1 MELNNNTYDILKYV
15 ALIGLPVIAT
25 LIGTLGEI
33 WGITNTTE
41 IVATINAF
49 AVALGGLLQLSS
61 IKYKKERNQN
71 E

>member
-1 MELNNNTYDILKYV
+1 MKLNNNVYDILKYV

-33 WGITNTTE
+33 WGITNVTE
-41 IVATINAF
+41 IVATTNAL

-61 IKYKKERNQN
+61 IKYAKDKEG

>member
-1 MELNNNTYDILKYV
+1 MKLSNNTYDILKYV

-33 WGITNTTE
+33 WGVENVTQ
-41 IVATINAF
+41 IVATINAL

-61 IKYKKERNQN
+61 IKYEQDKGDE
-71 E
+71 

>member
-1 MELNNNTYDILKYV
+1 MKLSNNTYDILKYV

-33 WGITNTTE
+33 WGITYVTE
-41 IVATINAF
+41 IVATINAL
-49 AVALGGLLQLSS
+49 AIALGGLLQLSS
-61 IKYKKERNQN
+61 IKYEKERNKN

>member
-1 MELNNNTYDILKYV
+1 MKLSNNVYDILKYV
-15 ALIGLPVIAT
+15 ALIALPVIAT

-33 WGITNTTE
+33 WGMTNVTE
-41 IVATINAF
+41 IVATINAL

-61 IKYKKERNQN
+61 IKYEKERHRN

>member
-1 MELNNNTYDILKYV
+1 MKLTNNSYDILKYV

-25 LIGTLGEI
+25 LIGTLDEI
-33 WGITNTTE
+33 WGITNVTE
-41 IVATINAF
+41 IVATINAL

-61 IKYKKERNQN
+61 IKYAKDKED

>member
-1 MELNNNTYDILKYV
+1 MKLSNNTYDVLKYV

-33 WGITNTTE
+33 WGVENVTQ
-41 IVATINAF
+41 IVATINAL

-61 IKYKKERNQN
+61 IKYEQEKGDE
-71 E
+71 

>member
-1 MELNNNTYDILKYV
+1 MKLTNNSYDILKYV

-33 WGITNTTE
+33 WGLTNTTE
-41 IVATINAF
+41 IVATINAL

-61 IKYKKERNQN
+61 IKYAKDKGDE
-71 E
+71 

>member
-1 MELNNNTYDILKYV
+1 MKLTNNSYDILKYV

-25 LIGTLGEI
+25 LLGTLGEI
-33 WGITNTTE
+33 WGVENVTQ
-41 IVATINAF
+41 IVATINAL

-61 IKYKKERNQN
+61 AKYKKEA

>member
-1 MELNNNTYDILKYV
+1 MKLSNNVYDILKYV
-15 ALIGLPVIAT
+15 ALIALPVIAT

-33 WGITNTTE
+33 WGVMKVTE
-41 IVATINAF
+41 IVATINAL

-61 IKYKKERNQN
+61 IKYEKERNQN

>member
-1 MELNNNTYDILKYV
+1 MKLSNNVYDILKYV

-33 WGITNTTE
+33 WGITNVTE
-41 IVATINAF
+41 IVATINAL

-61 IKYKKERNQN
+61 IKYEQN
-71 E
+71 KRDE

>member
-1 MELNNNTYDILKYV
+1 MKLSNNAYDILKYV

-33 WGITNTTE
+33 WGLINTTE

-61 IKYKKERNQN
+61 IKYEKERNQN

>member
-1 MELNNNTYDILKYV
+1 MKLSNNVYDILKYV

-33 WGITNTTE
+33 WGVENVTQ
-41 IVATINAF
+41 IVATINAL

-61 IKYKKERNQN
+61 VKYKKEA

>member
-1 MELNNNTYDILKYV
+1 MTNKTYDILKYV

-33 WGITNTTE
+33 WGMTNTTE
-41 IVATINAF
+41 IVATINAL

-61 IKYKKERNQN
+61 IKYEKERNQN

>member
-1 MELNNNTYDILKYV
+1 MKLSNNVYDILKYV
-15 ALIGLPVIAT
+15 ALIGLPVVAT

-33 WGITNTTE
+33 WGITYVTE
-41 IVATINAF
+41 IVATINAL

-61 IKYKKERNQN
+61 IKYEKERNQN

>member
-1 MELNNNTYDILKYV
+1 MKLSNNTYDILKYV

-33 WGITNTTE
+33 WGITSVTE
-41 IVATINAF
+41 IVATINAL

-61 IKYKKERNQN
+61 IKYEQDKGDE
-71 E
+71 